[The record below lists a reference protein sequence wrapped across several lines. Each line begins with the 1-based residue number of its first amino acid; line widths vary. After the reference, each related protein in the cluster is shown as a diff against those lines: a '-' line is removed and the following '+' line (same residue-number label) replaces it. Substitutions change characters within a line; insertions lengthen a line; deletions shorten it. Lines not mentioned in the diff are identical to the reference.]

1 MRNLRLAIG
10 FLTIVPVAPAHA
22 GTMAPARAY
31 FPLVGLGIGG
41 LLAGLDHCSSPGPAA
56 ARWLARCWSRLCW
69 CLTRAL
75 HTEGFLD
82 TCDGLLG
89 GRNRES
95 RLAILRDS
103 HVGAFAVIG
112 GACLLLLKWTLLAG
126 IPEAERL
133 GLLVLFP
140 SLSRFAM
147 VATMAFFPY
156 ARSQGLG
163 TAFHDG
169 ASWRQ
174 PALALL
180 TAAVAGG
187 LLLGFAGLLL
197 LGVATVVA
205 LGLGL
210 WFLRLLGGMTGDT
223 YGATNEVAEVTV
235 LLGGLILI
243 QLTPGFAGAPFW

>member
-1 MRNLRLAIG
+1 MKSLRLAIS
-10 FLTIVPVAPAHA
+10 FLTVLPVAPDHS
-22 GTMAPARAY
+22 GPMAPARAY
-31 FPLVGLGIGG
+31 FPLVGLGLGG
-41 LLAGLDHCSSPGPAA
+41 ILAGLDLAA
-56 ARWLARCWSRLCW
+56 SQVLPQPVVGALLVAALLV
-69 CLTRAL
+69 LTRAL

-82 TCDGLLG
+82 ACDGLLG
-89 GRNRES
+89 GRDREP

-103 HVGAFAVIG
+103 HVGAFAAIG
-112 GACLLLLKWTLLAG
+112 GACLLLLKWTLLVG

-147 VATMAFFPY
+147 VAAMSVFPY
-156 ARSQGLG
+156 ARTQGLG
-163 TAFHDG
+163 TAFQDG

-174 PALALL
+174 LALALL

-187 LLLGFAGLLL
+187 LLLGVAGLLVL
-197 LGVATVVA
+197 AIATVVA

-210 WFLRLLGGMTGDT
+210 WFKRLLGGMTGDT

-235 LLGGLILI
+235 LLAGLILI
-243 QLTPGFAGAPFW
+243 QLSPGLTGAPFW

>member
-1 MRNLRLAIG
+1 MKSLRLAIS
-10 FLTIVPVAPAHA
+10 FLTVLPVAPDHS
-22 GTMAPARAY
+22 GPMAPARAY
-31 FPLVGLGIGG
+31 FPLVGLGTWRDPGRARHCRSPVLPLPVVG
-41 LLAGLDHCSSPGPAA
+41 ALLVAA
-56 ARWLARCWSRLCW
+56 MLV
-69 CLTRAL
+69 LTRAL

-89 GRNRES
+89 GRDRES
-95 RLAILRDS
+95 RLDILRDS
-103 HVGAFAVIG
+103 HVGAFAAIG

-126 IPEAERL
+126 IPEAERI

-163 TAFHDG
+163 TAFQVW

-174 PALALL
+174 LAFAFL
-180 TAAVAGG
+180 TAAVVGG
-187 LLLGFAGLLL
+187 LFFGIAGLLL
-197 LGVATVVA
+197 LAIATVVA

-210 WFLRLLGGMTGDT
+210 WFRRLLGGMTGDT
-223 YGATNEVAEVTV
+223 YGATNEVAEVAV
-235 LLGGLILI
+235 LLAGLILI
-243 QLTPGFAGAPFW
+243 QLSPGLAGAPFW

>member
-1 MRNLRLAIG
+1 MKSLRLAIG

-22 GTMAPARAY
+22 GPMAPARAW
-31 FPLVGLGIGG
+31 FPLVGLGLGG
-41 LLAGLDHCSSPGPAA
+41 LLAGLDLA
-56 ARWLARCWSRLCW
+56 ARQVLPLPVVGALLVAALLV
-69 CLTRAL
+69 LTRAL

-82 TCDGLLG
+82 ACDGLLG
-89 GRNRES
+89 GHDRES

-112 GACLLLLKWTLLAG
+112 GACLLLLKWTLLTG

-133 GLLVLFP
+133 GLLILFP
-140 SLSRFAM
+140 CFSRFAM
-147 VATMAFFPY
+147 VAAMAVFPY
-156 ARSQGLG
+156 ARAQGLG
-163 TAFHDG
+163 TAFLVG

-174 PALALL
+174 FAFALL

-187 LLLGFAGLLL
+187 LLLGIAGLMLL
-197 LGVATVVA
+197 AIATVVA

-210 WFLRLLGGMTGDT
+210 WFRRLLGGMTGDT
-223 YGATNEVAEVTV
+223 YGATNEAAEVTV

-243 QLTPGFAGAPFW
+243 QLTPGIAGAPFW

>member
-1 MRNLRLAIG
+1 MTGLRLAIG
-10 FLTIVPVAPAHA
+10 FLTVLPVGGAHA
-22 GTMAPARAY
+22 GPMGPARAY
-31 FPLVGLGIGG
+31 FPLVGVGLGG
-41 LLAGLDHCSSPGPAA
+41 LLAGLDLAA
-56 ARWLARCWSRLCW
+56 GQVLPTAAVGALLVAALLV
-69 CLTRAL
+69 LTRAL

-89 GRNRES
+89 GRDREA

-103 HVGAFAVIG
+103 HVGAFAVVG
-112 GACLLLLKWTLLAG
+112 GVSLLLLKWTLLAG
-126 IPEAERL
+126 IPEAERV

-147 VATMAFFPY
+147 VATMAVFPY

-163 TAFHDG
+163 TAFHVW

-174 PALALL
+174 LAFAFL

-197 LGVATVVA
+197 LAIATVVA
-205 LGLGL
+205 VGLGL

-223 YGATNEVAEVTV
+223 YGATNEVAEVSV
-235 LLGGLILI
+235 LLAGLILI
-243 QLTPGFAGAPFW
+243 QLSPGLAGAPFW

>member
-1 MRNLRLAIG
+1 MKSLRLAIG
-10 FLTIVPVAPAHA
+10 FLTVLPVAPAHA
-22 GTMAPARAY
+22 ESMAPARAY

-41 LLAGLDHCSSPGPAA
+41 LLAGLDIAANQVLSPPVVGALLVAA
-56 ARWLARCWSRLCW
+56 LLA
-69 CLTRAL
+69 LTRAL
-75 HTEGFLD
+75 HTEGLLD

-89 GRNRES
+89 GQDRET

-112 GACLLLLKWTLLAG
+112 GACVLLLKWTLLAG
-126 IPEAERL
+126 IPEAERI

-147 VATMAFFPY
+147 VATMFAFPY
-156 ARSQGLG
+156 ARSSGLG
-163 TAFHDG
+163 TAFQIG

-174 PALALL
+174 LALALL

-187 LLLGFAGLLL
+187 LLLGIAGLLL
-197 LGVATVVA
+197 LAIATVVA

-210 WFLRLLGGMTGDT
+210 WFRRLLGGMTGDT
-223 YGATNEVAEVTV
+223 YGATNELAEVTV
-235 LLGGLILI
+235 LLAGLILI
-243 QLTPGFAGAPFW
+243 QLTPGFTGAPFW

>member
-1 MRNLRLAIG
+1 MKSFRLAIG
-10 FLTIVPVAPAHA
+10 FLTIVPVAPAHT
-22 GTMAPARAY
+22 GPMAPARAY

-41 LLAGLDHCSSPGPAA
+41 LLAGLDVA
-56 ARWLARCWSRLCW
+56 ARQVLPLPVVGALLLAALLV
-69 CLTRAL
+69 LTRAL

-82 TCDGLLG
+82 ACDGLLG
-89 GRNRES
+89 GHDRKS

-126 IPEAERL
+126 MPEAERL

-163 TAFHDG
+163 TAFQVW

-174 PALALL
+174 LAFAFL

-187 LLLGFAGLLL
+187 LLLGLAGLLL
-197 LGVATVVA
+197 LAIATVVA
-205 LGLGL
+205 VGLGL
-210 WFLRLLGGMTGDT
+210 WFRRLLGGMTGDT
-223 YGATNEVAEVTV
+223 YGATNEVAEVAV
-235 LLGGLILI
+235 LLAGLILI
-243 QLTPGFAGAPFW
+243 QLSPGLAGAPFW

>member
-1 MRNLRLAIG
+1 MKSFRLAIG
-10 FLTIVPVAPAHA
+10 FLTIVPVAPAHT
-22 GTMAPARAY
+22 GPMAPARAY

-41 LLAGLDHCSSPGPAA
+41 LLAGLDVA
-56 ARWLARCWSRLCW
+56 ARQVLPLPVVGALVVAALLV
-69 CLTRAL
+69 LTRAL

-89 GRNRES
+89 GRDREA

-103 HVGAFAVIG
+103 HVGAFAAIG

-126 IPEAERL
+126 IPEAERI

-163 TAFHDG
+163 TAFQVW

-174 PALALL
+174 LAFAFL
-180 TAAVAGG
+180 TAAVIGG
-187 LLLGFAGLLL
+187 LFFGIAGLLL
-197 LGVATVVA
+197 LAIATVVA

-210 WFLRLLGGMTGDT
+210 WFRRLLGGMTGDT
-223 YGATNEVAEVTV
+223 YGATNEVAEVAV
-235 LLGGLILI
+235 LLAGLILI
-243 QLTPGFAGAPFW
+243 QLSPGLTGAPFW

>member
-1 MRNLRLAIG
+1 MKSLRLAIS
-10 FLTIVPVAPAHA
+10 FLTVLPVAPDHS
-22 GTMAPARAY
+22 GPMAPARAY
-31 FPLVGLGIGG
+31 FPRVGLGLGGLLVGL
-41 LLAGLDHCSSPGPAA
+41 DVA
-56 ARWLARCWSRLCW
+56 ARQVLPLPVVGALLVAALLV
-69 CLTRAL
+69 LTRAL

-89 GRNRES
+89 GRDRES

-103 HVGAFAVIG
+103 HVGAFAAIG

-140 SLSRFAM
+140 CFSRFAM
-147 VATMAFFPY
+147 VAAMSVFPY
-156 ARSQGLG
+156 ARTQGLG
-163 TAFHDG
+163 SAFQDG

-174 PALALL
+174 HALALL

-235 LLGGLILI
+235 LLAGLILV
-243 QLTPGFAGAPFW
+243 QLSPGLAGAPFW